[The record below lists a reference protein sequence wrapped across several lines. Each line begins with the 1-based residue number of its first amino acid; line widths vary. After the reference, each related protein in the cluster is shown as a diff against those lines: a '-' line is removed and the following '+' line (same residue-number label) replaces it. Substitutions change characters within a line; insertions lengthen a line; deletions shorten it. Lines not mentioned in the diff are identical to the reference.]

1 MWCKERHFAAC
12 KIVDRC
18 PRQQWHDRKVM
29 NRTVL
34 VHLYAV
40 KILIGGCFHLAGFCC
55 WASLQYWQANIGR
68 PNTLRHFTPTF
79 ALPMCEIKDATGCRW
94 IDLKSTRFWDGHS
107 YDVVWHR
114 GGQTEWSFGDPP
126 PCDFAQKV
134 EESMVSFSM
143 FKQPVLLGTS
153 NPVPWLHDQCF
164 TFGFHWSSRSY
175 LSSQCFS
182 TVSCRHHE
190 RIRDFEGKHAKKCLQ
205 RQKGFTRKM
214 SRIVALAN
222 EGDLKLCIL
231 TSNTVISCDIHVL
244 AY

>member
-1 MWCKERHFAAC
+1 MRLKFWSVVVSIWLASVVEHHCNIGRPILAA
-12 KIVDRC
+12 
-18 PRQQWHDRKVM
+18 
-29 NRTVL
+29 
-34 VHLYAV
+34 
-40 KILIGGCFHLAGFCC
+40 
-55 WASLQYWQANIGR
+55 QYWQANIGR

-94 IDLKSTRFWDGHS
+94 IDLKSTRFWDGHTTS
-107 YDVVWHR
+107 HR

-190 RIRDFEGKHAKKCLQ
+190 RIRDFEGKHAKKVY
-205 RQKGFTRKM
+205 KGKRV
-214 SRIVALAN
+214 SPVRCHASLR
-222 EGDLKLCIL
+222 
-231 TSNTVISCDIHVL
+231 
-244 AY
+244 